1 MEKIE
6 KLDLKHNYA
15 ESIANRMFV
24 TGGLSSFERTVQ
36 DKLNELVDAVNGL
49 IEAEQRRNARF

>member
-24 TGGLSSFERTVQ
+24 TGGLSSF
-36 DKLNELVDAVNGL
+36 GL
-49 IEAEQRRNARF
+49 GGTTGQPGRRGGT